1 MSALGHELP
10 FRSWISRS
18 LMVRFNPDNRP
29 SLVVRFQSGM
39 VVAGCVLVEL
49 MVSDPEVRKL
59 DKQGLMNLYQRL
71 LQKPGEADAA

>member
-1 MSALGHELP
+1 MGQKYAFSA
-10 FRSWISRS
+10 FVSAI
-18 LMVRFNPDNRP
+18 LMVRFSPDSRH